1 MSFLL
6 AIDKCYV
13 LLYTVIQIRLI
24 RGERMKIIIS
34 NNSYTPIFEQIKNT
48 IINQILSDE
57 LTEEEPLPSI
67 RTLAQDLRI
76 SVMTVKKAYDE
87 LEREG
92 YIITKQGKGSFV
104 APKNTELTREQKQ
117 KEIEEHITQIVDIS
131 KQYNIPKEEILETFD
146 YIYRSEDNE

>member
-6 AIDKCYV
+6 AIDKCYI

>member
-6 AIDKCYV
+6 TIDKCYI
-13 LLYTVIQIRLI
+13 LLYTVIQIPLI

>member
-6 AIDKCYV
+6 AIDKCYI

-131 KQYNIPKEEILETFD
+131 KQYNISKEEILETFD